1 MSNRTKNIF
10 YSLFLLLAV
19 GGVYLVRSCS
29 EAPQEPA
36 EANQQL
42 LVLEGTAQGS
52 TYQIKYIDTQKRML
66 KPQIDSILR
75 DFDLSLSAWVADSEL
90 SRFNAAGTDTLY
102 FRYPYF
108 YEVLRKSEEVFR
120 FSQGA
125 FDPTVAPLA
134 EAYGFGFK
142 KAQSLAANTIDS
154 LLQFVSMDY
163 IGFDEKKVY
172 KKKKGVSLDFNA
184 IAQGYSVD
192 VLAAYLQSQGI
203 ENFMVELGGEVMCR
217 GRNPEGNI
225 WKIGIKNPILAEKG
239 QVALHAAISLDGQGL
254 ATSGNYEKFYVKDGK
269 KYAHILNPKT
279 GQPVF
284 HSVLSATVIA
294 PDAMTADAF
303 ATLFMV
309 LSLEESK
316 AILAK
321 EKDLEAYLIFADEQ
335 GELQGYMSDGIRQM
349 VEEVKP
355 QQ

>member
-1 MSNRTKNIF
+1 MSNRTKNIL
-10 YSLFLLLAV
+10 YSLFLLLVV
-19 GGVYLVRSCS
+19 GSVYLVRSCS

-36 EANQQL
+36 EANKQL
-42 LVLEGTAQGS
+42 LVLEGAAQGS
-52 TYQIKYIDTQKRML
+52 TYQIKYIDAQKRNL
-66 KPQIDSILR
+66 KAQIDSILR
-75 DFDLSLSAWVADSEL
+75 DFDQSLSAWVADSEL
-90 SRFNAAGTDTLY
+90 SRFNTSATDTLY

-108 YEVLRKSEEVFR
+108 YEVLRKSEEIFR

-142 KAQSLAANTIDS
+142 KAQTLEATTIDS

-203 ENFMVELGGEVMCR
+203 ENFMVELGGEVVCR

-225 WKIGIKNPILAEKG
+225 WKIGIKNPVLAEKG
-239 QVALHAAISLDGQGL
+239 QVALHAAISLDKQGL
-254 ATSGNYEKFYVKDGK
+254 ATSGNYEKFYIKDGK

-316 AILAK
+316 TLLAK
-321 EKDLEAYLIFADEQ
+321 EKDLEAYLIYADEQ
-335 GELQGYMSDGIRQM
+335 GQLQGYMSDGIRKM

>member
-1 MSNRTKNIF
+1 
-10 YSLFLLLAV
+10 
-19 GGVYLVRSCS
+19 
-29 EAPQEPA
+29 
-36 EANQQL
+36 
-42 LVLEGTAQGS
+42 
-52 TYQIKYIDTQKRML
+52 
-66 KPQIDSILR
+66 
-75 DFDLSLSAWVADSEL
+75 
-90 SRFNAAGTDTLY
+90 
-102 FRYPYF
+102 
-108 YEVLRKSEEVFR
+108 
-120 FSQGA
+120 
-125 FDPTVAPLA
+125 
-134 EAYGFGFK
+134 
-142 KAQSLAANTIDS
+142 
-154 LLQFVSMDY
+154 MDY